1 MANSEVFVCG
11 CQGSGNKAASLIGK
25 AGEQAVGLRAV
36 ERACRDGLGELF
48 SAVEQSGAE
57 QCLVGCTQELGVF
70 NAMQAS
76 NGAQPIQFFNLR
88 GALRGQPSSLD
99 DQSRA
104 ALIAA
109 RAVYESALQI
119 EPVPSVPFKSSGRL
133 AVVCR
138 DSSLATQIELLA
150 KSLSV
155 DLLIENPQ
163 GLGLHADRAMN
174 VQAVKVVG
182 IEGYLGAF
190 KVKTAKSN
198 PVDMELCTRCGA
210 CVDACPTQSID
221 AASMTV
227 NMDSCDRSGACVK
240 ACGGFKA
247 ISFNDLNTVTEREY
261 DLVIDCSGDG
271 LFSDRQPPLGYW
283 HVGSSASL
291 LTAAML
297 EAVQTVGDFEKPKFF
312 DYKASICAHSRSEL
326 AGCSSCIQACSTKA
340 ISSKG
345 DHISV
350 NPQLCLGCGACTSVC
365 PTGAL
370 QYAYTPV
377 VAMGRALKQAAKAFK
392 LAEGQ
397 HLNVVLHG
405 SDLPANWLED
415 VRRTAGQ
422 VSGKQVAALLPVEF
436 HHSASAGPD
445 LWLSALAFG
454 ADQVSIVQ
462 SPSEHGYYG
471 SALAAQAAW
480 VNEVLVAIGLGAR
493 VQVLSVEKAGKL
505 FEQNTI
511 PANPVKPASFE
522 LSGSKRTRLE
532 FALEHL
538 ANGVAFN
545 TEQPISLSAG
555 APFGAVKVNKDSC
568 SLCMSCTSACP
579 ASALV
584 DNPLEPQLRFI
595 ERNCVQCGLCVNTC
609 PENAIELIPQ
619 LNLSASARD
628 KQVLNESRP
637 FHCIR
642 CAKPFGTQ
650 HMIDSMIKRISGHSM
665 FAQNTDRLKM
675 CGDCRVSDMFSAKDE
690 MTIFEVKR

>member
-1 MANSEVFVCG
+1 M
-11 CQGSGNKAASLIGK
+11 
-25 AGEQAVGLRAV
+25 

-48 SAVEQSGAE
+48 AAVGKSGAE
-57 QCLVGCTQELGVF
+57 QCLVGCTQEAGVF
-70 NAMQAS
+70 EAFQAEQS
-76 NGAQPIQFFNLR
+76 AQPVQFFNLR
-88 GALRGQPSSLD
+88 GAMRGQS
-99 DQSRA
+99 A
-104 ALIAA
+104 ALGDQELAAVVAA
-109 RAVYESALQI
+109 RSVYESALSI
-119 EPVPSVPFKSSGRL
+119 EPVPSVPFKSTGRL
-133 AVVCR
+133 AVVCP
-138 DSSLATQIELLA
+138 DAGVAQQVELLA
-150 KSLSV
+150 KTLSV

-163 GLGLHADRAMN
+163 GLSLGADRSMN
-174 VQAVKVVG
+174 IQAVSVSA
-182 IEGYLGAF
+182 IQGYLGAF
-190 KVKTAKSN
+190 QVTVAKSN

-210 CVDACPTQSID
+210 CAEACPTQSID
-221 AASMTV
+221 VASLTV
-227 NMDSCDRSGACVK
+227 RLDTCDRNGACVK
-240 ACGGFKA
+240 ACGGFNA
-247 ISFNDLNTVTEREY
+247 ISFDDLKSETVRDY
-261 DLVIDCSGDG
+261 DLVIDCSPQG

-283 HVGSSASL
+283 HAGNSPAL

-297 EAVQTVGDFEKPKFF
+297 EAVQTVGEFEKPKFF
-312 DYKASICAHSRSEL
+312 DYKPGICAHSRSEKS
-326 AGCSSCIQACSTKA
+326 GCSACVQACSTRA

-345 DHISV
+345 DHIAV
-350 NPQLCLGCGACTSVC
+350 NPQLCLGCGACTTVC

-377 VAMGRALKQAAKAFK
+377 IAMGRALKQAVRAFK
-392 LAEGQ
+392 AAKGRF
-397 HLNVVLHG
+397 LNVVLHG
-405 SDLPANWLED
+405 ADLPANWLED
-415 VRRTAGQ
+415 ARRTGGVTGGDGTA
-422 VSGKQVAALLPVEF
+422 SLLPITL

-471 SALAAQAAW
+471 AALAAQAAW
-480 VNEVLVAIGLGAR
+480 VNEVLTAMGLGAR
-493 VQVLSVEKAGKL
+493 VNVLCIDKAANL
-505 FEQNTI
+505 FE
-511 PANPVKPASFE
+511 PAVLPPNPVKPGSFE

-538 ANGVAFN
+538 AHGVAFD
-545 TEQPISLSAG
+545 TSLPIALKTG
-555 APFGAVKVNKDSC
+555 APFGAVVVNKDSC

-609 PENAIELIPQ
+609 PENAIELLPR

-628 KQVLNESRP
+628 KQILNESRP

-650 HMIDSMIKRISGHSM
+650 HMIDNMIKRISGHSM